1 MFFTDTDFSEGDAST
16 HIALKLKS
24 GGAGKLFVQCY
35 ASSGASLGV
44 HLKHVYSTAYEG
56 FFSTATIAASVVG
69 LYGYCAD
76 DIASGCVGWAQ
87 IRGPVDNAQC
97 AAAVMSGSIGHTVRL
112 AASGLW
118 ATATATGQSTFNGD
132 ASQVA
137 VLREEVDTSTTAN
150 IYLVGNMYA
159 EV

>member
-87 IRGPVDNAQC
+87 IRGPVDNAQ
-97 AAAVMSGSIGHTVRL
+97 AAAASFTGSLGHGVYF
-112 AASGLW
+112 
-118 ATATATGQSTFNGD
+118 TATGIGATTTTYVG
-132 ASQVA
+132 APSQVA
-137 VLREEVDTSTTAN
+137 ILREYVNESTTAN
-150 IYLVGNMYA
+150 IYIVGNMYA